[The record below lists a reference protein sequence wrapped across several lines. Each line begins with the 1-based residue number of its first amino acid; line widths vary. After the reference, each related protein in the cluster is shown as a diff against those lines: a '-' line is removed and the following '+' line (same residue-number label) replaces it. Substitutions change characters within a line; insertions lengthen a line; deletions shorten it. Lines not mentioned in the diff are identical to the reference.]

1 MLNLYK
7 KTPPPSG
14 RLNFMYVDES
24 LEYIQ
29 LGLSQKSAKS
39 AREIMNTLH
48 LAPIPKNWWKLP
60 TKVPSQWLV
69 LQTERIKC

>member
-1 MLNLYK
+1 MKEPNNFVMLNLYK

-29 LGLSQKSAKS
+29 LGLSQKCWKF
-39 AREIMNTLH
+39 AREIMSTL
-48 LAPIPKNWWKLP
+48 LSPY
-60 TKVPSQWLV
+60 SQKQV
-69 LQTERIKC
+69 KIAS